1 MDVLG
6 LKDTPSGAQSVVYAE
21 FREKLRR
28 SPDGWHGGRL
38 PWRGNHSPLLS
49 NTSGRLR
56 RLGSL
61 VQHLKKAGRLDEY
74 DVIIQ
79 DQLREGIVEEAN
91 MPGSGREFYIPHK
104 AVVRE
109 NAEST
114 KMPGSLRCLCQSP

>member
-38 PWRGNHSPLLS
+38 PWRGDHSPLLS
-49 NTSGRLR
+49 SKSGRLR
-56 RLGSL
+56 RLVSL

-74 DVIIQ
+74 T
-79 DQLREGIVEEAN
+79 
-91 MPGSGREFYIPHK
+91 M
-104 AVVRE
+104 
-109 NAEST
+109 
-114 KMPGSLRCLCQSP
+114 

>member
-28 SPDGWHGGRL
+28 SPDGWHGVRL
-38 PWRGNHSPLLS
+38 PWRGDHSPLLS
-49 NTSGRLR
+49 NKSGRLI

-79 DQLREGIVEEAN
+79 DQLREGIMEEAN

-114 KMPGSLRCLCQSP
+114 KMPGSL